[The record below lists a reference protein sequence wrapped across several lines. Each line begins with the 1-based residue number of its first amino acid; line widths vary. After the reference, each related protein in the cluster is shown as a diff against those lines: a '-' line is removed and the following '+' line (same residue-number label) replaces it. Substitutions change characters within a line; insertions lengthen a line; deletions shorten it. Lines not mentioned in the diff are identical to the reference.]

1 MSDSGPADDLR
12 LARKVWWLII
22 AGTVLLPWLVGLCTK
37 IYLDSQGSPTYPWSY
52 FLNPLSLPLLIIMS
66 LWWGLPMVVIAFFA
80 RTVLS
85 GPGDYFSRQETLLI
99 IAFTVVVGFAGM
111 VKVFLPIFRN
121 YDPIY
126 VIVPLF
132 FYYFHWIL
140 LGLILG
146 LVVAYP
152 MAIWRRHTNK

>member
-1 MSDSGPADDLR
+1 M
-12 LARKVWWLII
+12 I
-22 AGTVLLPWLVGLCTK
+22 
-37 IYLDSQGSPTYPWSY
+37 
-52 FLNPLSLPLLIIMS
+52 
-66 LWWGLPMVVIAFFA
+66 VIAFFA

-126 VIVPLF
+126 FIVPLF

-140 LGLILG
+140 LGFILG